1 VSPLRQPLPVRA
13 AVQAAVCVASLSF
26 GCGDRTA
33 LDDER
38 FPIAGSGASSGS
50 IRFGSG
56 SSGGTVASGSSAGI
70 SGSSTGAAVSGGT
83 DACAETSC
91 GALCVSCND
100 QCVDPQIDTKNCGG
114 CGVAC
119 PVATNCVNGTCAC
132 PPGFVECVESG
143 GQATCVLERG
153 LQDDARNCGQ
163 CGAQCPAGAACQKGA
178 CVGPTAAP
186 NCQPG
191 GQGLSDCGVQAENCC
206 ATAEVEGSSYFRTYT
221 NDGNGAAAEA
231 DAAKVSSFRLDR
243 YLVTVGRFRQFV
255 IAWNAG
261 WLPTPGSGKHVH
273 LNGGNGLAATTGGY
287 EPGWVAADD
296 MAVAP
301 TDSNLL
307 CGPDFG
313 TWTPSPGGQ
322 ENLPITCV
330 TWEEAYAFCIWD
342 GGFLPSEAEWEYA
355 AAGGSQQREYP
366 WGSTDPGTDNRYAIY
381 SCNYPTPGG
390 ICSTDDGITHI
401 APVGT
406 ATLGAGLWGQ
416 LDLAGDAWEL
426 VLDTYE
432 PTYFDPCTDC
442 TVTASPFPLGHALRG
457 SPVGINSQISEL
469 EPTFRAFP
477 AMGNNLNGQ
486 GVGFRCA
493 RTP

>member
-1 VSPLRQPLPVRA
+1 MF
-13 AVQAAVCVASLSF
+13 VASLSL

-33 LDDER
+33 LDDDG
-38 FPIAGSGASSGS
+38 FPQVRSGSVRTSSGTS
-50 IRFGSG
+50 AGVSTG
-56 SSGGTVASGSSAGI
+56 VVVSGSSAGI
-70 SGSSTGAAVSGGT
+70 VGSGSSAGTVMSGSAT
-83 DACAETSC
+83 ACAETSC
-91 GALCVSCND
+91 GVLCISCND

-119 PVATNCVNGTCAC
+119 PGGTNCVNGTCAC

-143 GQATCVLERG
+143 GQATCVLERS
-153 LQDDARNCGQ
+153 LQTDPRNCGQ
-163 CGAQCPAGAACQKGA
+163 CGFQCSAGATCQKGA
-178 CVGPTAAP
+178 CVSPLAVP

-191 GQGLSDCGVQAENCC
+191 GPGLSNCGVAAESCC
-206 ATAEVEGSSYFRTYT
+206 ASPEVEGSSYFRTYT
-221 NDGNGAAAEA
+221 NDGNGATDEA
-231 DAAKVSSFRLDR
+231 DAAKVTSFRLDK

-255 IAWNAG
+255 HASNAG
-261 WLPTPGSGKHVH
+261 WLPAPGSGKHVH
-273 LNGGNGLAATTGGY
+273 LNGGKGLTATGGGF

-301 TDSNLL
+301 TDTNLL
-307 CGPDFG
+307 CGPDLG

-330 TWEEAYAFCIWD
+330 SWEEAYAFCIWD

-381 SCNYPTPGG
+381 GCNYPTPGAA
-390 ICSTDDGITHI
+390 CSTDDGITHI

-416 LDLAGDAWEL
+416 LDLGGDAWEL

-432 PTYFDPCTDC
+432 PTYFNPCADC
-442 TVTASPFPLGHALRG
+442 ADTTSPLPLGHALRG
-457 SPVGINSQISEL
+457 ALVGINSQISDL
-469 EPTFRAFP
+469 LSTFRGFF

-486 GVGFRCA
+486 GFGFRCA